1 MNDDVRQMIERIRG
15 VGTNLTFEGGYVAD
29 FIERLDK
36 VLEVRDVRLE
46 GPVLKLLVG
55 EPREASQEDLLRV
68 VTKAGLLNVAAAGYE
83 DTEFGMVLYF
93 EYYIPPWSE
102 IHL

>member
-29 FIERLDK
+29 FIERLDR